1 MSDSQD
7 IRAAFGNAVRR
18 IRLRQN
24 VSQERLAGEADL
36 DRSYVGAVERGERNP
51 GLIVIKKIAAALG
64 VSLSVLFAE
73 CEAGP
78 KAGERQRKRR
88 RTRGA

>member
-7 IRAAFGNAVRR
+7 VPREFGAAIRR

-24 VSQERLAGEADL
+24 VSQERLAGEAEL

-51 GLIVIKKIAAALG
+51 SLKVIKKLADALG
-64 VSLSVLFAE
+64 VSLSTLFSE
-73 CEAGP
+73 CEAGA
-78 KAGERQRKRR
+78 KAGDRHGKHRR
-88 RTRGA
+88 VRSV